1 MVYLLSLT
9 SYCLFLVSIFGGTL
23 SAIAETTS
31 PVITID
37 RNRVNLL
44 NQLDQTV
51 SNSARDLTTNSIS
64 PSNFVVDENWQYL
77 KPSEE
82 LTVRENEQSHY
93 FFGQLDSELNI
104 LSQDDSKNITS
115 EATES
120 PNNQNNS
127 NNSNNSNA
135 PPRIPGLRLSPSLNE
150 GSMIDRIFIHLE
162 NPHSDPTKNQ
172 EYQRQIAETF
182 QIRAGANF
190 SSLFADLSLRQVQNL
205 PFVKSAEY
213 RLYGFDNSGEVIL
226 ALLVTL
232 QDEVTK
238 TPIKSKGIL
247 VNGDFS
253 QFPTLYESDR
263 SLVKLILNGG
273 VGVFSDTNPW
283 FDSSQNFL
291 APDYQPQGTV
301 TWPEFYIEPGIGG
314 ITQIGKS
321 PIYTYGAVSYT
332 ESATLA
338 PDIFTSDTRFY
349 GDIEQLYG
357 GFLIAKKDFPVLFN
371 FSIGRQKF
379 QLNRNFLF
387 AQVLGSANAL
397 ERGSTFLNARKAYD
411 NAILGNLRIG
421 NFLLQGFYLDPDELP
436 ISDTNSR
443 FLGINA
449 RYNDNKNLEL
459 ALSYITVPESDGI
472 YVLPNG
478 EQENKQG
485 LQVINPRIRLN
496 NLFDVEGLWLESE
509 YAYEWNRN
517 FSMNA
522 QAGYIWLGYTFLN
535 TTWRPSFSYRFAGFS
550 GDDPNTKS
558 YERFD
563 PLRGGG
569 FGDWLQGVNLSK
581 IYTNSNVLSHR
592 LEFKVNPS
600 NRLLLSLDYFY
611 LFTDQLNNLGG
622 VPALSNLES
631 RSIGQELL
639 FTTRWSISSSLVFVG
654 VAGLTF
660 PNDAINLAVTGNTN
674 PWLTLQMSLFL
685 GF

>member
-1 MVYLLSLT
+1 MVYLLRLS
-9 SYCLFLVSIFGGTL
+9 SSCLFFISILAGIL
-23 SAIAETTS
+23 PVAAETTS
-31 PVITID
+31 SVITID
-37 RNRVNLL
+37 RNRVNPL

-51 SNSARDLTTNSIS
+51 SNSASDLTTS
-64 PSNFVVDENWQYL
+64 PVSHSNFIVDENWQYL
-77 KPSEE
+77 QPSEE
-82 LTVRENEQSHY
+82 LTVRENDQSDY
-93 FFGQLDSELNI
+93 FFAQLDSELNI
-104 LSQDDSKNITS
+104 QSQDDGKNITS
-115 EATES
+115 EPTEI
-120 PNNQNNS
+120 P
-127 NNSNNSNA
+127 NNSNA
-135 PPRIPGLRLSPSLNE
+135 PPRTPGIRLSPSLNE
-150 GSMIDRIFIHLE
+150 GSVIDRIFIHLQ
-162 NPHSDPTKNQ
+162 NPSSDLTKNQ

-213 RLYGFDNSGEVIL
+213 SLYGFDSSGEVIL

-238 TPIKSKGIL
+238 TPVKSKGIL

-263 SLVKLILNGG
+263 SLVKLILNAG

-283 FDSSQNFL
+283 FDSSQDFL
-291 APDYQPQGTV
+291 APDYQPHGTV

-314 ITQIGKS
+314 ITQIGNS
-321 PIYTYGAVSYT
+321 PVYTYGAVSYT
-332 ESATLA
+332 ESSTLA

-397 ERGSTFLNARKAYD
+397 ERGSTFLNARKVYD

-421 NFLLQGFYLDPDELP
+421 NFLLQGFYLDADELP
-436 ISDTNSR
+436 ISDSNSR
-443 FLGINA
+443 FLGVNA

-459 ALSYITVPESDGI
+459 ALAYITVPESDGI

-478 EQENKQG
+478 EQESKEG

-522 QAGYIWLGYTFLN
+522 QAGYIWVGYTFQN
-535 TTWRPSFSYRFAGFS
+535 TAWRPSFSYRFAGFS

-592 LEFKVNPS
+592 LEFKVNPN

-639 FTTRWSISSSLVFVG
+639 FTTRWSISSSLAFVG

-660 PNDAINLAVTGNTN
+660 PSDAINLAVTGNTN